1 MPSPTPRRKLPA
13 GPETTWFDWGMWAE
27 QREEGDMNEFDGTK
41 RIAVDVDPAP
51 EDEEPEGAAD
61 ALAELDALLAEMER
75 NVTILAQHIDEALLA
90 EIGADATRA
99 RTIVTRMRG
108 GAA

>member
-13 GPETTWFDWGMWAE
+13 GPETTWFDWGMRAE
-27 QREEGDMNEFDGTK
+27 QREESDMK

-90 EIGADATRA
+90 EIGDTATQARA
-99 RTIVTRMRG
+99 IVTRMTG